1 MTTGSSWESLRA
13 LFEAALQRS
22 PAERA
27 AFLRAQTGSDD
38 ATRREVEDL
47 LAAHQQA
54 GDFLEDAAIGA
65 GRDSEARPP
74 APRLAAGRRLG
85 AFEILGSLGAGG
97 MGEVYRARDTRLDR
111 LVAV

>member
-27 AFLRAQTGSDD
+27 AFLRAQTWSDD

-47 LAAHQQA
+47 LACPST
-54 GDFLEDAAIGA
+54 
-65 GRDSEARPP
+65 GR
-74 APRLAAGRRLG
+74 
-85 AFEILGSLGAGG
+85 
-97 MGEVYRARDTRLDR
+97 
-111 LVAV
+111 